1 MNYRSLQKRVS
12 DIIEV
17 GYDEDFQGRA
27 YDVLNL
33 STIVINLTVSVMMT
47 FDGAVARFGSL
58 LSTIEII
65 TIAFFTLDYILRL
78 WTAPCLYPGM
88 SRPLAVLRYTFSF
101 NGLVDMLS
109 CIPFYLPFFFPSGL
123 AAFRILRVVRI
134 FRLFRINAYFDS
146 LNVITAVLK
155 SKAKLLASSV
165 FVVLLLMLASSLC
178 MYSIEHSVQP
188 TVFDNALSG
197 LWWAAATLLT
207 VGYGDIYPITPLGKL
222 MGTLITMLGVG
233 IVAIPTGIISAG
245 FVEQYS
251 KLKKLSEQAAETDMS
266 FIQVILEKDDEWT
279 GMKIHRIML
288 PKGVLIAAVLKAGNK
303 VTVPRG
309 DVLLEAG
316 DVLILGARRYSGIG
330 NIELKEIEL
339 KAHHDWNN
347 QKIRDLDI
355 SRQTFIV
362 MIRRNGHTI
371 VPNGDTILQKGDH
384 IVIYGKESETRLL

>member
-88 SRPLAVLRYTFSF
+88 SRPLAVLRYSFSF

-207 VGYGDIYPITPLGKL
+207 VGYGDIYPVTPLGKL

-251 KLKKLSEQAAETDMS
+251 KLKKLSEQAADTDMS
-266 FIQVILEKDDEWT
+266 IIQVILEKDDEWT

-316 DVLILGARRYSGIG
+316 DVLILGARRYSGVG
-330 NIELKEIEL
+330 DIELKEIEL